1 MMGYLACARTVPC
14 THPSSSSCAP
24 SHTQGGGSRP
34 MSARWLGALQ
44 LWHCGLADRVDARV
58 DPSRVSSAR
67 YASGGVNRAT
77 ANDLPISYAAG
88 SLLSC
93 TYPAVVKTTCEH
105 PVAVPR
111 RRARSLVW
119 TANSPRRSGGVC
131 LVWVLPRS
139 RTSPRP
145 VRPPTTSCG
154 SHCRER
160 GASPAWPDVQTGCAQ
175 RTKARGRL

>member
-1 MMGYLACARTVPC
+1 MGYLACARTVPC

-77 ANDLPISYAAG
+77 ANDLPISCAAG

-93 TYPAVVKTTCEH
+93 TQLLS
-105 PVAVPR
+105 R
-111 RRARSLVW
+111 RLASTQWQCLGGVLGL
-119 TANSPRRSGGVC
+119 SYGRRTHHGGAGGVC

>member
-1 MMGYLACARTVPC
+1 MGYLACARTVPC

-77 ANDLPISYAAG
+77 ANDLPISCAAG

-119 TANSPRRSGGVC
+119 TANSPRRSGGG
-131 LVWVLPRS
+131 VLG
-139 RTSPRP
+139 
-145 VRPPTTSCG
+145 VGAAQEQNKPTAGAPTN
-154 SHCRER
+154 HVLWIALQRER
-160 GASPAWPDVQTGCAQ
+160 RQSSLA
-175 RTKARGRL
+175 